1 VSASGSDFILRAQIE
16 LLTANL
22 GRCRDALSMP
32 DVCEMLPGKV
42 RERFIGELAAHERI
56 LADLSAQV
64 GTGRRVD
71 LLWEALEGQRHDV
84 EPRMAEALALLS
96 GVLVRRA
103 KLDLG
108 LCEIADALLDE
119 FSAATYLAGERLTIL
134 APQESYA
141 QRTQI
146 IHLRFPELTVWA
158 LALAA
163 HEFGHLVAQD
173 LLELRPDG
181 SYEAPVATEI
191 DDSEFPV
198 AHARELFADVFATY
212 VLGPAYPATAI
223 LLRFNPAEAG
233 APDERSTH
241 PSDLKRAHV
250 MIHALRS
257 LSALRRGH
265 RPYDQ
270 VGTMIED
277 AWRDA
282 VRGAGGEPL
291 VVADVA
297 GDLDYLVDHVFLPL
311 LRDKLAAARYSSWS
325 AANRLARDLGAEGPA
340 PEADAGLRCA
350 DVLNAAWIAR
360 LEHGRDRGDVDAIG
374 VDAFELL
381 KGIAIGQS
389 QTPRIGETAR

>member
-1 VSASGSDFILRAQIE
+1 VSTPGSDLVLCGQIE

-22 GRCRDALSMP
+22 GRCRDALSTR
-32 DVCEMLPGKV
+32 DVRAMLPGKV
-42 RERFIGELAAHERI
+42 REMFIGELAEHERS
-56 LADLSAQV
+56 LADLLGQV
-64 GTGRRVD
+64 GTSRRVE

-84 EPRMAEALALLS
+84 EPRMAEALALLA
-96 GVLVRRA
+96 GALVRRA
-103 KLDLG
+103 GLDLG
-108 LCEIADALLDE
+108 LCQIADALLDE
-119 FSAATYLAGERLTIL
+119 FSTATFLAGERLTIL

-141 QRTQI
+141 QRTQV

-181 SYEAPVATEI
+181 SYEQLVATEI
-191 DDSEFPV
+191 NASEFSV

-212 VLGPAYPATAI
+212 VLGPAYPATAM
-223 LLRFNPAEAG
+223 LLRFNPADAG

-257 LSALRRGH
+257 LSAMHAGH

-270 VGTMIED
+270 VASMIEG
-277 AWRDA
+277 AWHDA
-282 VRGAGGEPL
+282 VRAAGGESL
-291 VVADVA
+291 VVPDVA

-311 LRDKLAAARYSSWS
+311 LRAKLAAARYRTWP
-325 AANRLARDLGAEGPA
+325 AANGLARAWGTGAPA
-340 PEADAGLRCA
+340 GAGLRCA
-350 DVLNAAWIAR
+350 DVLNAAWIGR
-360 LEHGRDRGDVDAIG
+360 LTRGRDRGEIDAIG
-374 VDAFELL
+374 ADAFELL
-381 KGIAIGQS
+381 TRMAIGQ
-389 QTPRIGETAR
+389 PRAARIGETTR